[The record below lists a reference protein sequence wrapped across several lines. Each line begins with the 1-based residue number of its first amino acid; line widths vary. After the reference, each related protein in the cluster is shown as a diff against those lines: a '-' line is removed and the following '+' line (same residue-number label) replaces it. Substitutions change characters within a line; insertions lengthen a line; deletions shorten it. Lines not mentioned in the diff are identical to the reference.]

1 MYVCMYVCTEQ
12 SLQCKFLI
20 DLRRNLLRTGSH
32 VSDDEIRQAEEKFA
46 ESLHL
51 AQMGMFNLLEND
63 VSYGWIYLRTLNNFT
78 FPMGLFICLIFLF
91 FQVEQVAQLAT
102 FSEALLEYH
111 QQCIDVLRILT
122 EKLLEKYVKLRHRLY
137 IIKWFNK

>member
-1 MYVCMYVCTEQ
+1 MAQ
-12 SLQCKFLI
+12 P
-20 DLRRNLLRTGSH
+20 LRTGSH

-63 VSYGWIYLRTLNNFT
+63 VSLLFSFVLMINPRVNNQQS
-78 FPMGLFICLIFLF
+78 F

-111 QQCIDVLRILT
+111 QQCTEVLKVLT
-122 EKLLEKYVKLRHRLY
+122 ETLFEKYVVD
-137 IIKWFNK
+137 